1 MLLCEIFQARIVAI
15 SSSGD
20 LPNPGIKPTSPVSPT
35 LQVDSTIE
43 PMGKPLKYLL
53 HLTLIRLACE
63 VHIHHY
69 YYYFHFTAEEIGA
82 RSFSSV
88 QLLSCVQL
96 FATPW
101 FAAHQA
107 SLSITNFQSLLKLMS
122 IESVMPS
129 NHFTLWCPLPSV
141 FPSTRVFI
149 NESVLRIKWPKY
161 WHFSCIA
168 RSLDNLFKV
177 TRRTSDRVRT
187 GTRPL

>member
-1 MLLCEIFQARIVAI
+1 
-15 SSSGD
+15 
-20 LPNPGIKPTSPVSPT
+20 
-35 LQVDSTIE
+35 
-43 PMGKPLKYLL
+43 MGKPLKYLL

-96 FATPW
+96 FATPL
-101 FAAHQA
+101 FAAHEA

-129 NHFTLWCPLPSV
+129 NHFTLWCPLPSI

-149 NESVLRIKWPKY
+149 N
-161 WHFSCIA
+161 
-168 RSLDNLFKV
+168 
-177 TRRTSDRVRT
+177 
-187 GTRPL
+187 